1 MASDDAHFGLNR
13 ALNRGARGVGI
24 GLLLSASVGLIAGC
38 EGQPPVIDRF
48 AHAGSVAEPGVRG
61 DFDDLETSIDT
72 GLTKAGVAPV
82 HWHEPVPGTRI
93 YELRTARDQPGEL
106 VVVVGQEALPDGSVP
121 VELRCRIGRF
131 GEPELERRV
140 MAEIA
145 RRLEELRGREV
156 YRIKW

>member
-1 MASDDAHFGLNR
+1 MGCFL
-13 ALNRGARGVGI
+13 GAWV
-24 GLLLSASVGLIAGC
+24 GLLGGC
-38 EGQPPVIDRF
+38 EGQPPIFDRL
-48 AHAGSVAEPGVRG
+48 AHAGSAAEPGVRG

-82 HWHEPVPGTRI
+82 HWHEPAAGTRI

-106 VVVVGQEALPDGSVP
+106 VVVVGPEALPDGSVP

-145 RRLEELRGREV
+145 LRLEELRGREV